1 MKSAPQEGAGL
12 PDPAP
17 IHIRYKRRQLNHG
30 IGKSPNCQSL
40 TRVSSTRGS
49 FSGSRTWS
57 LNSDSKKTCRSK
69 EVGRQTLKRPTGGCR
84 IARSSTYPH
93 SLQTPAAQPRDW
105 QVAKLPIPNACV
117 QHARELFRLTNVE
130 CQSLKTIACSAWHD
144 QREYGS
150 LHARPAI

>member
-1 MKSAPQEGAGL
+1 MMKSAPQEGAGL

-17 IHIRYKRRQLNHG
+17 IHIRCKRRQLNHG

-40 TRVSSTRGS
+40 TRVSSTRGN

-57 LNSDSKKTCRSK
+57 LNSNSKKHSAQK
-69 EVGRQTLKRPTGGCR
+69 KWGAKPKKRPTGGCR
-84 IARSSTYPH
+84 IARSSTYPR

-117 QHARELFRLTNVE
+117 QHARELFRLTNME
-130 CQSLKTIACSAWHD
+130 CQSLRVIARTWRH
-144 QREYGS
+144 QRKYGS